1 MTSRRKDLP
10 ARVIE
15 YGRSLDLFPKEG
27 TLLVAVSGG
36 ADSMVLLDCLVRVR
50 AALGIGLV
58 VGHVDH
64 RLRASSGADAEF
76 VEAHAS
82 TLGLRAVVRRADVRA
97 AAQERGRTI
106 EEAARDLR
114 YALLAEMAREV
125 EAGAVATA
133 HTATDQAETVLMRL
147 IRGTGP
153 AGLAGVAPARG
164 DGFIR
169 PLLCATRDEVRRFAR
184 DRRLPFREDPTNR
197 DPRFL
202 RNRVRAR
209 ILPALRRL
217 NPRIEFA
224 LSDLAD
230 DTRDLN
236 DWIGRVIARTV
247 LRDGPEER
255 RIPASAWF
263 GTARALRPYVV
274 LRAFHDLTGAPLG
287 LSRSHVRAVLG
298 VASSPPASPPAVLHL
313 PRDVTVRWDRRGL
326 AMTLGE
332 GGDRRRRGPPG
343 PRGRNP

>member
-10 ARVIE
+10 ARVLE
-15 YGRSLDLFPKEG
+15 YGRSRGLFPTEG

-50 AALGIGLV
+50 GALGVGLV

-64 RLRASSGADAEF
+64 CLRPSSGADADF
-76 VEAHAS
+76 VETHARA
-82 TLGLRAVVRRADVRA
+82 LGLQAVVRRADVRA
-97 AAQERGRTI
+97 AARDRGRTL
-106 EEAARDLR
+106 EEAARDVR

-125 EAGAVATA
+125 RAGAVVTA

-153 AGLAGVAPARG
+153 AGLAGVEPDRG

-184 DRRLPFREDPTNR
+184 ARGLPFCEDPTNR

-209 ILPALRRL
+209 VLPALRRL
-217 NPRIEFA
+217 NPRVEFA

-230 DTRDLN
+230 DARDLH
-236 DWIGRVIARTV
+236 DWIGRAIAGAT
-247 LRDGPEER
+247 LREGPQER

-263 GTARALRPYVV
+263 AADQALRPYLV
-274 LRAFHDLTGAPLG
+274 LSAFHDLTGAPLG
-287 LSRSHVRAVLG
+287 LSRPHVRAVLR
-298 VASSPPASPPAVLHL
+298 VASSPPSSRPAVLHL
-313 PRDVTVRWDRRGL
+313 PRGVTVRWEKRGL
-326 AMTLGE
+326 SLTLGE
-332 GGDRRRRGPPG
+332 PRPRVRRR
-343 PRGRNP
+343 

>member
-10 ARVIE
+10 ARVLE
-15 YGRSLDLFPKEG
+15 YGRSLDLFPREG

-76 VEAHAS
+76 VEVHAG
-82 TLGLRAVVRRADVRA
+82 TLGLPAVVRRADVGAVAR
-97 AAQERGRTI
+97 ERGRTI
-106 EEAARDLR
+106 EEAARDVR

-153 AGLAGVAPARG
+153 AGLAGVEPDRG

-184 DRRLPFREDPTNR
+184 ARRLSFCEDPTNR

-202 RNRVRAR
+202 RNRVRTR

-217 NPRIEFA
+217 NPRIDFA

-230 DTRDLN
+230 DARDLN
-236 DWIGRVIARTV
+236 DWIGREIAGTV
-247 LRDGPEER
+247 LREGPEER

-263 GTARALRPYVV
+263 GAAPALRPYLV
-274 LRAFHDLTGAPLG
+274 LHAFHDLTGAPLG
-287 LSRSHVRAVLG
+287 LSRPHVQAVLR
-298 VASSPPASPPAVLHL
+298 VASSPPPSPPAALHL
-313 PRDVTVRWDRRGL
+313 PRGVTVRWDRRGL

-332 GGDRRRRGPPG
+332 EEDRRRRRPSG
-343 PRGRNP
+343 PRGRTP